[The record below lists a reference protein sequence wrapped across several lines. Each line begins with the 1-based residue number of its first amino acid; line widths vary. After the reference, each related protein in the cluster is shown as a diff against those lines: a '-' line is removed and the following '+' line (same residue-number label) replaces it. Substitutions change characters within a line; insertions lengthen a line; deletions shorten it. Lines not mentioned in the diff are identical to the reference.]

1 MIQIQHLHH
10 WAGTQRSRMQTTRL
24 QHDHTIIHERQTTK
38 FGEFIGS
45 NLNCCFGWDSCIR
58 RWEYTLSH
66 WCLRKR
72 LFDCWTAHPGYAAED
87 LSNYKSNQL
96 QINYKYKLAFAIT
109 FPKEEHISNMFLCQS
124 ILSERTGV
132 LRKGFRVWG
141 FFCVCGWV
149 FERFNPWKAKLQ
161 SGKNE
166 KSSGQSR
173 WYLA

>member
-96 QINYKYKLAFAIT
+96 QSTTNISWLLQLPS
-109 FPKEEHISNMFLCQS
+109 PKKNIFLTC
-124 ILSERTGV
+124 
-132 LRKGFRVWG
+132 
-141 FFCVCGWV
+141 FCVKASSRKELGFWGRALEFGV
-149 FERFNPWKAKLQ
+149 FFVCVVGFLKGLILGRQSYSQERM
-161 SGKNE
+161 
-166 KSSGQSR
+166 KSLLDS
-173 WYLA
+173 LDDI

>member
-1 MIQIQHLHH
+1 MTIQSFTKGRQQSLGNSLVATSIAVLAGTLASGDGNIPSATDAYGKGCLTAGLPTLAILLKI
-10 WAGTQRSRMQTTRL
+10 WAG
-24 QHDHTIIHERQTTK
+24 
-38 FGEFIGS
+38 
-45 NLNCCFGWDSCIR
+45 
-58 RWEYTLSH
+58 
-66 WCLRKR
+66 
-72 LFDCWTAHPGYAAED
+72 
-87 LSNYKSNQL
+87 
-96 QINYKYKLAFAIT
+96 INYKYKLAFAIT

-141 FFCVCGWV
+141 FFLCVCGWV